1 MAFDA
6 SPSWSGFNYQGKVAL
21 YYALSLINADPVGTD
36 FSDRALMLEDNE
48 DFEILCNGNSVSI
61 HQVKA
66 YNSSAYSKYSDALLE
81 ITLELHKQPG
91 VIGKIHTWKQINS
104 KPNLQDLE
112 NSIKDDLKVLLDE
125 YRDTNPKDG
134 SSIIEKAVSTDSYRP
149 KQAAILKAALPELT
163 AAELFDVL
171 NFIHGGQSDA
181 INRLDSYLYEDN
193 NRFCDLEEVNVKIKS
208 GISIALEARNIT
220 CTSEQLEKTFHYFL
234 GMMDRYIIQ
243 RHKTKQQEE
252 KISIAFNEIIEV
264 LENDHEDIGF
274 EYLAYEFKN
283 QFAHQIDEYISDP
296 DDYTDPEENVICNLK
311 EASNFLLNLSPME
324 LWAYYRSFCPHI
336 NLAHDNNTTNAFATD
351 FIGIRYV
358 LIRILHEINFDRAS
372 HNASKYNFSYRTA
385 TPPHKSF
392 LPTTITATARVT
404 QIERQITSN
413 PNMCE
418 TLFEIEN
425 LIYNG
430 LEAHTF
436 CPTSMAHTEA
446 PQAEDEDPRTK
457 RDDILKH
464 ITLVPISIAKE
475 ALNQ

>member
-21 YYALSLINADPVGTD
+21 YYVLSLINADTVGTD
-36 FSDRALMLEDNE
+36 FSDRDLMLEDTE

-66 YNSSAYSKYSDALLE
+66 YNSSSYGKYSDALLE
-81 ITLELHKQPG
+81 ITLELYKQPR

-104 KPNLQDLE
+104 KPNFQNLE
-112 NSIKDDLKVLLDE
+112 TSIKDDLKVILDQ
-125 YRDTNPKDG
+125 YRNTNPKDG
-134 SSIIEKAVSTDSYRP
+134 SSIIEKAVSTDRNKP
-149 KQAAILKAALPELT
+149 KRAAILAAALPELT
-163 AAELFDVL
+163 ATQLFDIL
-171 NFIHGGQSDA
+171 NSIHNGQNNA
-181 INRLDSYLYEDN
+181 VNRLESHLYKDD
-193 NRFCDLEEVNVKIKS
+193 NRFCDLDTINDKIKS
-208 GISIALEARNIT
+208 EISTALEARNIT
-220 CTSEQLEKTFHYFL
+220 CTQEQLEKTFHYFL

-264 LENDHEDIGF
+264 LGTDHEDIGF

-296 DDYTDPEENVICNLK
+296 DDYTDPEENVLCNLK
-311 EASNFLLNLSPME
+311 EASKFLLNLNPMD

-336 NLAHDNNTTNAFATD
+336 DLAHDNNTANAFATD
-351 FIGIRYV
+351 LDGIRYV

-372 HNASKYNFSYRTA
+372 HNALKYNFSYRT
-385 TPPHKSF
+385 TISPYKNF
-392 LPTTITATARVT
+392 LPTTITPTARVT
-404 QIERQITSN
+404 QIERKITSN

-418 TLFEIEN
+418 ALFEVEN
-425 LIYNG
+425 LIYSG
-430 LEAHTF
+430 LEPHAF
-436 CPTSMAHTEA
+436 YPTSMAHTEA

-457 RDDILKH
+457 RDDILKL
-464 ITLVPISIAKE
+464 ITLVPISTAKGV
-475 ALNQ
+475 LN